1 MIPRTHHI
9 LTLVAVILCLS
20 ASPDLANAQVAPPTQ
35 SLDRPLRVFIDCRGP
50 GCDQEFFRREL
61 LWVDHVRDQKDAD
74 VHILVTAQGTG
85 GGGTEY
91 TLRFIGH
98 GRWEGQEDTL
108 LRTSEAG
115 ETDDG
120 RRRAL
125 VQTFGL
131 GLARFAAATPVGTQL
146 HVIPP
151 QANPGRPA
159 QTTAA
164 DDLWNFW
171 VFRTNINVNL
181 SGEATSDFKN
191 INANESANRTTD
203 AWKFNINAGTN
214 YSESR
219 FDLSDGESFV
229 STRRGWNVN
238 GLVVKSL
245 TDHWSLGGKAGA
257 SRSTFLN
264 QKLAARVAP
273 GVEYNVFPYNQSTAR
288 SLTLQWTA
296 GIDHYVYD
304 ELTIYG
310 KTDETKWDETFLAQ
324 LNLRQPFGSVGL
336 TAEVAHFFDDPS
348 LNRFG
353 FNADTEFRISRG
365 LTLRL
370 DGNYQLVHDQLYLKR
385 GEASNEEIIARQ
397 QQLATSYRYFVSV
410 GITYRFGSINN
421 NVVNPR
427 FGGGPGGGFFF

>member
-1 MIPRTHHI
+1 M
-9 LTLVAVILCLS
+9 
-20 ASPDLANAQVAPPTQ
+20 
-35 SLDRPLRVFIDCRGP
+35 
-50 GCDQEFFRREL
+50 
-61 LWVDHVRDQKDAD
+61 
-74 VHILVTAQGTG
+74 
-85 GGGTEY
+85 
-91 TLRFIGH
+91 
-98 GRWEGQEDTL
+98 
-108 LRTSEAG
+108 
-115 ETDDG
+115 
-120 RRRAL
+120 
-125 VQTFGL
+125 
-131 GLARFAAATPVGTQL
+131 
-146 HVIPP
+146 
-151 QANPGRPA
+151 
-159 QTTAA
+159 
-164 DDLWNFW
+164 
-171 VFRTNINVNL
+171 
-181 SGEATSDFKN
+181 
-191 INANESANRTTD
+191 
-203 AWKFNINAGTN
+203 
-214 YSESR
+214 
-219 FDLSDGESFV
+219 

-310 KTDETKWDETFLAQ
+310 KTEETKWDETFLAQ